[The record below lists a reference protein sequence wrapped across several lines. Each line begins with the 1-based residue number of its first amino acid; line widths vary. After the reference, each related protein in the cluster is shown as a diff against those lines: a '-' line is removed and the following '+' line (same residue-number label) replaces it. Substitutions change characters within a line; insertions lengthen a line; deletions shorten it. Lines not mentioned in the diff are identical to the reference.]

1 MTTNTT
7 TPTPAPASTTPT
19 HSRLPKA
26 PNWMKNSVL
35 NKDWLKDHVF
45 SIGLLIAS
53 VVMLFVLVNTGWLGV
68 FVYDDTLAWSVFVF
82 NLVIMAWPAIR
93 AIKTRQ
99 HSVLRIVIIA
109 VTVLFT
115 FPLFN
120 LWPMFIRGM
129 GGTVGY
135 ALWQV
140 PFFGPVVC
148 TVGAVLLHALAAY
161 FLSHQPSSEDD
172 EQVKNDKESI
182 EGVEATIPDLRAK
195 KNSAEIAHTSAEDA
209 EKDADTEYE
218 RLQTESD
225 KSSKKLDKK
234 QAAYDKATAVVKL
247 TKAAKDLASNEE
259 KAAKVRKTLEE
270 LQDKLKNAVLSA
282 KQKTEFERQEREA
295 SDLLDTLITDG
306 DALRIEVDLL
316 TAQVDISPEKRALE
330 DAKDANQKAAKRADK
345 ARSVQKEA
353 SDQAAKA
360 SATHARR
367 SKALETAEQLIKD
380 AKARIDEA
388 QKAERARW
396 RDRVWVPIV
405 LLVPAFL
412 LYPTWYGWVL
422 STISV

>member
-1 MTTNTT
+1 M
-7 TPTPAPASTTPT
+7 
-19 HSRLPKA
+19 
-26 PNWMKNSVL
+26 
-35 NKDWLKDHVF
+35 
-45 SIGLLIAS
+45 
-53 VVMLFVLVNTGWLGV
+53 
-68 FVYDDTLAWSVFVF
+68 
-82 NLVIMAWPAIR
+82 
-93 AIKTRQ
+93 
-99 HSVLRIVIIA
+99 
-109 VTVLFT
+109 
-115 FPLFN
+115 
-120 LWPMFIRGM
+120 
-129 GGTVGY
+129 
-135 ALWQV
+135 
-140 PFFGPVVC
+140 
-148 TVGAVLLHALAAY
+148 
-161 FLSHQPSSEDD
+161 
-172 EQVKNDKESI
+172 
-182 EGVEATIPDLRAK
+182 
-195 KNSAEIAHTSAEDA
+195 
-209 EKDADTEYE
+209 
-218 RLQTESD
+218 
-225 KSSKKLDKK
+225 
-234 QAAYDKATAVVKL
+234 
-247 TKAAKDLASNEE
+247 
-259 KAAKVRKTLEE
+259 RKTLEE